1 MSYLKT
7 TKSMVAKKRVKDVR
21 NGLSN
26 IRIERAHTA
35 HARTRLITTSASFP
49 SCATP
54 LRSFRSPSP
63 TPLAHGAAPETLVA
77 AARVRPLEVADLGR
91 IRPPETAGSPSA
103 SYSSICRRTPSAP
116 PPSTTSPSTRSSL
129 RYWYP
134 LNPAAPPRIP
144 SGLCR
149 IRPACRACRSKVL
162 LQPLT

>member
-63 TPLAHGAAPETLVA
+63 TPLAHGAAPETLGSIRSSPA
-77 AARVRPLEVADLGR
+77 IGSSRPWTNQAARDSRVSLCLVFIDLPPHSVRAPTVDHFS
-91 IRPPETAGSPSA
+91 IDPELAQVLVSTKSRS
-103 SYSSICRRTPSAP
+103 
-116 PPSTTSPSTRSSL
+116 PPSDSFWSVP
-129 RYWYP
+129 
-134 LNPAAPPRIP
+134 NPASMPRVQ
-144 SGLCR
+144 
-149 IRPACRACRSKVL
+149 K
-162 LQPLT
+162 